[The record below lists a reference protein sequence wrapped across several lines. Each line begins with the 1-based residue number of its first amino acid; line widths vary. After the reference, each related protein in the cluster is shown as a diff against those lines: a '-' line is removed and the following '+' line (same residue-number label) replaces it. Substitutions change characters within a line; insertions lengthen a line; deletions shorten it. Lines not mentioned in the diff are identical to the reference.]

1 MKKEYIVT
9 VNGKSYEV
17 TVSEKSGSPVVEKVS
32 EAVVKEEPTLQATG
46 TPVVAPM
53 GGLVKD
59 ILVKVGDKV
68 EDGTV
73 VAIMGCEVNGPREA
87 MDADIGVA
95 GTPNG
100 VVIFKKG
107 EGGGHLGEEEMEK
120 IGSLFK
126 DML

>member
-1 MKKEYIVT
+1 
-9 VNGKSYEV
+9 NGKSYEV

-73 VAIMGCEVNGPREA
+73 VAIVEVMK
-87 MDADIGVA
+87 MDTEVTAESA
-95 GTPNG
+95 G
-100 VVIFKKG
+100 VVESIQVAKG
-107 EGGGHLGEEEMEK
+107 DNLDSGATIMTIK
-120 IGSLFK
+120 
-126 DML
+126 